1 MAAQAELP
9 VTTTSQV
16 LGELITEYFASSRNM
31 DRDCRLLVPGLTR
44 RIAREIH
51 DYLRAK
57 DVNSYLVVGES
68 SDPSKEERT
77 IRAIALTSKRIGSF
91 VAIADPGELVNIQDS
106 IRGSGGT
113 IRTPAFSDE
122 WPWIDNGSEP
132 FRFNGPFLQ
141 SLVRRW
147 SDDAG
152 ERDWL
157 QEFVLRG
164 LVEHTR
170 ASSRRADI
178 LLESILGTFHASLY
192 PEVGGIRERFLRHAG
207 IARPTALHR
216 PRDVIRS
223 SDHLCNQ
230 VLRRCRQDED
240 VRDQA
245 HDRVRELFDQGEQ
258 GEVTELLDRFLDS
271 LGRSETLDLGMLAF
285 HECWSSNSEQWS
297 RLDASLL
304 AKLFSVQE
312 RTKAKITSVTPT
324 CQRAIIDEHGRK
336 FATFFGEDIL
346 LDIEYE
352 VPEANFQGAWFLQ
365 VLNRR
370 RVVVQEQLGAPSG
383 KTALRFNTA
392 DAGKGYLRKI
402 PLRLALTQDD
412 VVQSEERVSLDLC
425 GQERPALAVVE
436 PGFEVVDAGP
446 VSGEES
452 ADRRVETGEP
462 VHVFLLSHDCQEE
475 EISFLDQNDRGV
487 DKVNLVPGIWRSSQR
502 VDPGKHAGQAV
513 ITCSAGNLSAVV
525 CLEAIDVEKGQFT
538 LEDELRTAIIEG
550 SNRDVREVVAI
561 FGGSKREPYA
571 RLGGMDDPGRR
582 RTTLASIVSTRTGW
596 RPVLTDLREQG
607 QGASALG
614 DFVLQLG
621 QVSGDAFRSV
631 KLPEKALAL
640 LRSYSDARYAVLR
653 TVETHLD
660 DAASRLEHPTYA
672 THPVFVESSSADTDT
687 KLQAYLSA
695 YRHLLD
701 YLETAQQN
709 LEWRQLFVLTH
720 LDCVVHWDQGDLRNS
735 FYLVGPWHPLVLSKR
750 FMVQAALYLRAQR
763 LEEGNRQFRRLGT
776 LLGSVQGFRWMPGLS
791 PDDRRVSPA
800 YVSVTGDPGWHL
812 AVKID
817 CPLLARNSIE
827 ELVQVLERVRENLGL
842 TIDLGSGG
850 STGLVTTSLFSFL
863 RANPSRRSVGIRI
876 RRGYHA
882 EDIVRTVDKKLHP
895 TEGDHEFAD
904 LLPGGVRL
912 YLEESPGGEMD
923 DVSWASPP
931 LYLYQYETGEIQY
944 ETDEVCLRETSPDIY
959 MLPPVQCMT
968 FRRDAV
974 PRRVPRAVGR
984 LAVFSQ
990 PLAWLTEGQ
999 ALIPRSLCYEFEAES
1014 TESSGGRDVGAEFTR
1029 ATVGVGRLI
1038 GDPVLTVR
1046 PIELPERLGAP
1057 WVVIPGH
1064 SLDPAVLVK
1073 YVRDGADRN
1082 IQERA
1087 LWDYRLDLGGGE
1099 ASYFVLST
1107 VPRGFQVAV
1116 NGFFGGHEVAS
1127 GFLVELGRIGI
1138 AVGGEALRSGR
1149 HALGII
1155 GLVGAVRLLMGEN
1168 PSGGPV
1174 PLACTAGSVGFVIPV
1189 DSFSSFF
1196 GQTGSGDRRRTDL
1209 LAILLHLPTQSTKL
1223 RISAVGVECKFVSRT
1238 FGLPRVHEA
1247 LGQAGA
1253 TLDDFKSL
1261 AVASLQEG
1269 AMPERLALLEI
1280 IKFGLRITSPSGA
1293 EEIGPWIKTEA
1304 SIYDALLSGNYA
1316 YVDGATSAMV
1326 VTTEGGL
1333 PGAPECR
1340 PLEDGVW
1347 VRLTKGHWPGVSET
1361 TQLDAIREELSE
1373 RLGSSLAKQDPP
1385 RPSEPRTGIASGMA
1399 GQEVRSAEVTVQ
1411 GSPRAERKETSPP
1424 GDLQAKARPTVST
1437 PVHDPGTQPDGDI
1450 LRRIR
1455 VGVDDGRNG
1464 VYYDPQSPVDPLD
1477 NLNLMV
1483 TGSSGT
1489 GKTQLLKYLI
1499 CKLREQEKNTFV
1511 LDFKNDFASDEHFCS
1526 RAMME
1531 RVFAAFDGLPLNPLI
1546 PYPVRHPGTGRLY
1559 IQCAQHIAGV
1569 SSVLARTYGLGAQ
1582 QQAAVKN
1589 AIVAAFSGA
1598 GIRTTGSVPFTTDL
1612 AFPNLADVGDALR
1625 EDSPTAYN
1633 RLDPLFTLELFREAF
1648 RHQSFEDMVGQA
1660 MVLDLSQ
1667 IPSDEIRNALAQL
1680 LVLSAHSFYN
1690 TQPHSGLIRQFLV
1703 FDEAHRVLNSDYML
1717 RLARE
1722 CRAYGVG
1729 VVLSSQYPS
1738 DFPAE
1743 VSASM
1748 ATRIVHGNGG
1758 DAERVKAIVQLLGC
1772 RGREGDVA
1780 ALERFQAFLDNRH
1793 HRTTLARTMN
1803 YPLYLVWSKLAE
1815 AREATH
1821 DELAAVAGIDTTK
1834 LPIRNVVRQLE
1845 YLGLAEDGEHVV
1857 TALAQA

>member
-1 MAAQAELP
+1 MSTQADPP
-9 VTTTSQV
+9 VTNTSQV
-16 LGELITEYFASSRNM
+16 LGELITEYFASSRKM

-51 DYLRAK
+51 DHLRGEE
-57 DVNSYLVVGES
+57 VNSYLVVGES
-68 SDPSKEERT
+68 CDPSEDERT
-77 IRAIALTSKRIGSF
+77 IRAIALTSRRIGSF
-91 VAIADPGELVNIQDS
+91 VAIAEPGELVNIQDS

-132 FRFNGPFLQ
+132 FQFDGPFLK

-147 SDDAG
+147 SDDTC

-157 QEFVLRG
+157 EEFVLRG
-164 LVEHTR
+164 LLEHTR

-178 LLESILGTFHASLY
+178 LLESILGTFHPSLY
-192 PEVGGIRERFLRHAG
+192 PDVGGIPERFLRHAG
-207 IARPTALHR
+207 IPRPTTLQR
-216 PRDVIRS
+216 PGDAIARS
-223 SDHLCNQ
+223 DDLCRQ
-230 VLRRCRQDED
+230 ILGRRRQDED
-240 VRDQA
+240 VRGQA
-245 HDRVRELFDQGEQ
+245 HDRVQELFDPGEQ
-258 GEVTELLDRFLDS
+258 GEVTELLDQFLDR
-271 LGRSETLDLGMLAF
+271 LGSSETLDLGMLAF
-285 HECWSSNSEQWS
+285 HECWSNSEQWS
-297 RLDASLL
+297 RLDADLL

-312 RTKAKITSVTPT
+312 RTKAKITSVAPT
-324 CQRAIIDEHGRK
+324 CQRGVIDDHGRK
-336 FATFFGEDIL
+336 LATFVGEDIL
-346 LDIEYE
+346 FDIEYE

-370 RVVVQEQLGAPSG
+370 RVVVQQQLGAPSG
-383 KTALRFNTA
+383 QTRLRFNTA
-392 DAGKGYLRKI
+392 NAGGRLSRKI
-402 PLRLALTQDD
+402 PLRLALTQDN

-425 GQERPALAVVE
+425 GEERPALAIVE
-436 PGFEVVDAGP
+436 RGFEVVDAGP
-446 VSGEES
+446 VTGEES
-452 ADRRVETGEP
+452 SDKRVETGEP
-462 VHVFLLSHDCQEE
+462 AHVFLLAHDCQEE
-475 EISFLDQNDRGV
+475 EVRFRDQNDQDV
-487 DKVNLVPGIWRSSQR
+487 DRINLVPGIWRSSQR
-502 VDPGKHAGQAV
+502 VDPGRHAGQAV
-513 ITCSAGNLSAVV
+513 IACFVGDLSAVV
-525 CLEAIDVEKGQFT
+525 CLEEAIDVEKGQFT
-538 LEDELRTAIIEG
+538 LEDELRTSIIEG
-550 SNRDVREVVAI
+550 RNRDVREMLSI
-561 FGGSKREPYA
+561 FGGSRREPYA
-571 RLGGMDDPGRR
+571 RLGRMDDPGRR
-582 RTTLASIVSTRTGW
+582 RTSLARIVSTRTGW
-596 RPVLTDLREQG
+596 RPVLADLRERG

-621 QVSGDAFRSV
+621 QVNGDAFRSV
-631 KLPEKALAL
+631 QLPEKALAL
-640 LRSYSDARYAVLR
+640 LRSYSDARHAVLR

-660 DAASRLEHPTYA
+660 GTASHLEHPTYA

-687 KLQAYLSA
+687 KLQAYLCA

-701 YLETAQQN
+701 YVETAQQN

-750 FMVQAALYLRAQR
+750 FMVQAALYLWAHR
-763 LEEGNRQFRRLGT
+763 LEEGNGQFRRLGT
-776 LLGSVQGFRWMPGLS
+776 LLGSVQGFRWMAGLS

-800 YVSVTGDPGWHL
+800 YVSLTGDPGWHL

-817 CPLLARNSIE
+817 CPLLARNSTE
-827 ELVQVLERVRENLGL
+827 ELVQVLDRLREILGL
-842 TIDLGSGG
+842 TVDLGAGG
-850 STGLVTTSLFSFL
+850 STGLVTTSVFSFL

-876 RRGYHA
+876 RRGYPA

-895 TEGDHEFAD
+895 AEGDREFAE

-912 YLEESPGGEMD
+912 YLEESPRGEMD
-923 DVSWASPP
+923 DVAWASPP
-931 LYLYQYETGEIQY
+931 LYLYQYETDEI
-944 ETDEVCLRETSPDIY
+944 CLGETSPDIY
-959 MLPPVQCMT
+959 MLPPVQGMT

-974 PRRVPRAVGR
+974 PHRVPRARGR

-990 PLAWLTEGQ
+990 SLAWLTEGQ
-999 ALIPRSLCYEFEAES
+999 ALLPMSLCYEFEAES
-1014 TESSGGRDVGAEFTR
+1014 RDGSDSDVGAEFTR
-1029 ATVGVGRLI
+1029 TTATIGGLI
-1038 GDPVLTVR
+1038 GDPVLAVR
-1046 PIELPERLGAP
+1046 PTKLPERLSAP

-1064 SLDPAVLVK
+1064 SLDPAVLVQ

-1116 NGFFGGHEVAS
+1116 NGFFGGYEVADD
-1127 GFLVELGRIGI
+1127 FLVELGRIGI

-1149 HALGII
+1149 HALGIV

-1168 PSGGPV
+1168 PTGGPV
-1174 PLACTAGSVGFVIPV
+1174 PLGSIAGRVGFLIPV
-1189 DSFSSFF
+1189 DSFASFF

-1209 LAILLHLPTQSTKL
+1209 LAILLQLPTQSTRL

-1293 EEIGPWIKTEA
+1293 EEIEPWIKTEA
-1304 SIYDALLSGNYA
+1304 SIYDALLSGNYV
-1316 YVDGATSAMV
+1316 YVDGATPAMV

-1340 PLEDGVW
+1340 RLEDGVW

-1361 TQLDAIREELSE
+1361 TQLNAIREELSDH
-1373 RLGSSLAKQDPP
+1373 LGSSLSKHDPP
-1385 RPSEPRTGIASGMA
+1385 RPSEPPAEIASGIP
-1399 GQEVRSAEVTVQ
+1399 GQEVRSAEVTLE
-1411 GSPRAERKETSPP
+1411 GPPRAEMKETSPP
-1424 GDLQAKARPTVST
+1424 GDARAKARPTVST
-1437 PVHDPGTQPDGDI
+1437 PIHDPGTQPSGNF

-1455 VGVDDGRNG
+1455 VGVDDARNG

-1489 GKTQLLKYLI
+1489 GKTQFLKYLI
-1499 CKLREQEKNTFV
+1499 CELRKQEKNTFV
-1511 LDFKNDFASDEHFCS
+1511 LDLKNDFASDEHFCS

-1589 AIVAAFSGA
+1589 AIVSAFSGA
-1598 GIRTTGSVPFTTDL
+1598 GITTTGSVPFTTDL
-1612 AFPNLADVGDALR
+1612 AFPSLADVGDALR

-1633 RLDPLFTLELFREAF
+1633 RLDPLFTLDLFREAF

-1660 MVLDLSQ
+1660 TVLDLSQ
-1667 IPSDEIRNALAQL
+1667 IPSDEIKNALAQL

-1758 DAERVKAIVQLLGC
+1758 DAERVRAIVQLLGC

-1780 ALERFQAFLDNRH
+1780 ALDRFQAFVDNRH

-1803 YPLYLVWSKLAE
+1803 YPLYLVWSELAE

-1821 DELAAVAGIDTTK
+1821 DELASVPGIDTTK

-1857 TALAQA
+1857 TAVAQA